1 MTTHLRKLWDSLK
14 SSYWFVPLVMM
25 ALVAVVWYGTNAL
38 DHMSARDKKAITWLY
53 ISDAD
58 SMRTLLLTIAAAI
71 IGTIGV
77 VFSIIMVPLS
87 IAASQFGPRLLRT
100 FLRDTGT
107 QVTLGTFT
115 STFIF
120 CMLVLLHLSD
130 KAEQSL
136 PQISVNVALLLGLT
150 SFAILIFFI
159 NHVAVSIQAP
169 VLVSRVSKELHT
181 AIDHE
186 LPDHPNAVPAAVISD
201 KNSEIIF
208 DSKLANT
215 VVMALASGYVQARD
229 DSRLLRIAE
238 EKNIVLQLL
247 SQPGDFIVK
256 NTPLAFVWPNVAL
269 EKLNNTINAAFI
281 LGSKRTLVQDV
292 TFGINELVEVAIRAL
307 SPAINDPFTA
317 MTCLDWLGSALC
329 HMIARPFPPP
339 KLFDHQGNLRL
350 IRTPVTFTNLAD
362 AAFNQ
367 IREYGRTSR
376 AVTLRLMETIK
387 VVAQC
392 IKTEEQRK
400 ALLHHATLVERGC
413 HIGLPEET
421 DQNMITNCYQEVK
434 ELLDMDEY
442 KTALL

>member
-25 ALVAVVWYGTNAL
+25 ALATVVWFGTNAL
-38 DHMSARDKKAITWLY
+38 DHLSARDKKAITWLY

-58 SMRTLLLTIAAAI
+58 SMRTLLFTIAAAV
-71 IGTIGV
+71 IGIIGV

-87 IAASQFGPRLLRT
+87 IAATQFGPRLIRN

-130 KAEQSL
+130 EAELSL

-150 SFAILIFFI
+150 SFATLIYFI

-181 AIDHE
+181 AIEHE
-186 LPDHPNAVPAAVISD
+186 LPDNYHALRATVIPGN
-201 KNSEIIF
+201 NSEIIF
-208 DSKLANT
+208 DSKLVNT
-215 VVMALASGYVQARD
+215 TVMALASGYVQARD
-229 DSRLLRIAE
+229 DSRLLRIAAE
-238 EKNIVLQLL
+238 NNIVLQLL
-247 SQPGDFIVK
+247 SQPGDFVVK
-256 NTPLAFVWPNVAL
+256 KTPLAIIWPNVAL
-269 EKLNNTINAAFI
+269 EKLNNVINAAFI
-281 LGSKRTLVQDV
+281 LGSNRTLVQDV

-329 HMIARPFPPP
+329 HISARSFPPP

-350 IRTPVTFTNLAD
+350 IRTPVSFTYLTD

-367 IREYGRTSR
+367 IREYGRTST

-392 IKTEEQRK
+392 IETEEQRK
-400 ALLHHATLVERGC
+400 ALLHHAILVERGC

-421 DQNMITNCYQEVK
+421 DQNMITNCYREVK
-434 ELLDMDEY
+434 ELLNMD
-442 KTALL
+442 K